1 MKTLYLDLTTG
12 LSGDML
18 MAALL
23 DLGLSI
29 EKIEDAL
36 SSLELDGY
44 DLQIKRVQ
52 KKGLG
57 GLHFRVQLLK
67 EEEEE
72 RDLSKITSII
82 RGGRL
87 PEEAKET
94 AIKVFKNLAEAEAL
108 AHGISIEEVHF
119 HEVGALDS
127 IIDIVGVSLGIHF
140 LEIEKI
146 TASSVPLGEGY
157 TDSRHGRIPIPAP
170 ATSYLLTG
178 APCYGTGIR
187 AELVTPTG
195 AAFLKTFVQEF
206 GPMPRMLIQ
215 GVGIGVGSR
224 DLEVP
229 NILRVFLG
237 EKEEED
243 TKAIEAETK
252 KETEKE
258 RIMVCTTTMDDLS
271 PEVLPYVRERL
282 FQAGALD
289 VFITPTLMK
298 KGRSGFEVQILL
310 PVEREEEISTILF
323 EETSTLGIRIHE
335 EERLCLRR
343 SQEKVLLYGQ
353 EIRVKIGIYRG
364 RIINIAPEYEDCR
377 RVAKEERISLQ
388 EVYRQAVEVY
398 GQRTKEDRYG

>member
-1 MKTLYLDLTTG
+1 MRTLYLDLTTG

-36 SSLELDGY
+36 SSLDLDGY
-44 DLQIKRVQ
+44 DLQVERVQ
-52 KKGLG
+52 KRGLR

-67 EEEEE
+67 EEKEE

-82 RGGRL
+82 RGSRL
-87 PEEAKET
+87 PEEVKEN
-94 AIKVFKNLAEAEAL
+94 AIRVFTHLAEAEAL
-108 AHGISIEEVHF
+108 AHGTSIEEVHF

-127 IIDIVGVSLGIHF
+127 ILDIVGVSLG
-140 LEIEKI
+140 LYYLKVRQI

-178 APCYGTGIR
+178 VPCYGTGIR

-195 AAFLKTFVQEF
+195 AAFLKTFVEGF
-206 GPMPRMLIQ
+206 GPMPRMLLQ

-243 TKAIEAETK
+243 IRGTEAET
-252 KETEKE
+252 ETETGKE
-258 RIMVCTTTMDDLS
+258 RITVCTTTIDDLS

-343 SQEKVLLYGQ
+343 SQEKVLLYGR

-377 RVAKEERISLQ
+377 RVAREERTSLK

-398 GQRTKEDRYG
+398 GQTYKEE